1 MKLKEERI
9 LVAGREVSLK
19 GVDQIF
25 TEVESLNMDDE
36 QSLREIMKRVRMY
49 NYIPPELEEE
59 VMKVL
64 WDLYLKK
71 LGKE

>member
-1 MKLKEERI
+1 MKLKEKRI

-25 TEVESLNMDDE
+25 TEVGGLNMDDE